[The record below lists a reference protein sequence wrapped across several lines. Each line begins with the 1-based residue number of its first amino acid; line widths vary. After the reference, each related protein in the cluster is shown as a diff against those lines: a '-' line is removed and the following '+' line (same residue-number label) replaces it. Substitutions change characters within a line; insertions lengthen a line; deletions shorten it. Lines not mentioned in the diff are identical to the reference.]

1 MIISLVSNLF
11 QMKLYKLNICIIK
24 SYTIIQ
30 VVAWAELN
38 SLCSRA
44 DWLPEFLPVLGSLP
58 SRENPRVAR
67 GEAESL
73 KGDLATVENVA
84 KGTRKFV
91 CFFLP
96 TIAVK
101 QK

>member
-1 MIISLVSNLF
+1 MQVSLCWYKPVIVNNLLAHQWSNYFVIFISVIST
-11 QMKLYKLNICIIK
+11 K

-73 KGDLATVENVA
+73 KEGSS
-84 KGTRKFV
+84 
-91 CFFLP
+91 
-96 TIAVK
+96 
-101 QK
+101 